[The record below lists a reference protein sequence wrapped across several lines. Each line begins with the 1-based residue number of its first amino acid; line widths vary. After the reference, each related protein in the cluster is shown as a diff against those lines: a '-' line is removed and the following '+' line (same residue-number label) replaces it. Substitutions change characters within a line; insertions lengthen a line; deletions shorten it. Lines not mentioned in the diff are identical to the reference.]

1 MKKNIHEKPEYD
13 EIFHRL
19 GPVNGKISGSSARP
33 ELMKSKLPN
42 SVSLK
47 EIGEV
52 EGQLLDAERCWRD
65 PDGPSGIYPR

>member
-1 MKKNIHEKPEYD
+1 MWMLRNILDKPEYD

-42 SVSLK
+42 SVSFQQSK
-47 EIGEV
+47 YSNSI
-52 EGQLLDAERCWRD
+52 
-65 PDGPSGIYPR
+65 